1 MGVMDPRKKETRE
14 IQEKLTNLHKEKG
27 KIVDDLKES
36 LQAMITDFSKLTEQ
50 GKQSEEEGKKKVAE
64 IHELKEKLKNEND
77 ALKKLKQT
85 LKDVQE
91 KQKSEKEDAKTQAS

>member
-1 MGVMDPRKKETRE
+1 MG
-14 IQEKLTNLHKEKG
+14 
-27 KIVDDLKES
+27 KES

-91 KQKSEKEDAKTQAS
+91 KQKSEKEVSLFMVVKFRKTIRRGRQKESGRDSRIERKVEE